1 MPEQTLKKQQ
11 MEYIGIGVLVL
22 VAFFIGISRFQKK
35 EKDDEVFSR
44 SGFNER
50 WKETED
56 LESKVPEEKKGIK
69 YSSDFERAPFK
80 SPFDDKEKEEMVG
93 AGDIVLPE
101 MTLQGMLWNSVRPQ
115 AIIDNKVYEIGDT
128 IILTQTGE
136 DKYEVKIK
144 DITKGGIYLKY
155 KGKEFIVRPK

>member
-11 MEYIGIGVLVL
+11 KEYIAIGVLVL

-50 WKETED
+50 WKEVED
-56 LESKVPEEKKGIK
+56 LESKVPEEKKGIE
-69 YSSDFERAPFK
+69 YRSDSERAPFK
-80 SPFDDKEKEEMVG
+80 SPFEDKKKKETVE
-93 AGDIVLPE
+93 ADEIIVLPE
-101 MTLQGMLWNSVRPQ
+101 ITPQGMLWNSVRPQ

-128 IILTQTGE
+128 ILTQTEE
-136 DKYEVKIK
+136 DTYKIEIK
-144 DITKGGIYLKY
+144 DIARDGIYLKY
-155 KGKEFIVRPK
+155 RGKEFIVRPK